1 MIHILD
7 ASVILRFTRKSGFER
22 VRRVRDLL
30 YTAKETSSSCSV
42 AVSRG
47 EIVMVVCQRH
57 DLLGA
62 REILGNLSALPI
74 TIMPVN
80 AKAIKSAEVLMYRF
94 KVPRA
99 EAFA

>member
-1 MIHILD
+1 
-7 ASVILRFTRKSGFER
+7 
-22 VRRVRDLL
+22 
-30 YTAKETSSSCSV
+30 
-42 AVSRG
+42 
-47 EIVMVVCQRH
+47 MVVCQRH

-80 AKAIKSAEVLMYRF
+80 AKAVKSTEVLKYRF

-99 EAFA
+99 EAFDGTLTLAVCGVSPGPSHPGHGRTSISKTFPKERSGRIPSTK